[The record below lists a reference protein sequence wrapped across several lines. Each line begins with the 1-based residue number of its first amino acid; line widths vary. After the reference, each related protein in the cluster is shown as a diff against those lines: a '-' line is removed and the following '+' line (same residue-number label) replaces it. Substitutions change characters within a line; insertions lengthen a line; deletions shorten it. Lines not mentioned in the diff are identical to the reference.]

1 MSDYRAASRYVRS
14 LLGLAQDQGVLDEV
28 HRDMQLI
35 DKTCDESHDLV
46 VMLRN
51 PIIRHDRKKAILV
64 KIFEGRVHALT
75 MAIIEIVTRKNREG
89 LLPAIANE
97 FHNAYNDFKGI
108 QKASITSTVELDK
121 DLRAEIEEMVKK
133 LSNKKTIELNEKVDK
148 DLIGGFILNVGDK
161 QIDASISSKL
171 KALKLLFKQNPY
183 VKDF

>member
-35 DKTCDESHDLV
+35 DKTCEESYDLV

-51 PIIRHDRKKAILV
+51 PIIRHDKKRVILK
-64 KIFEGRVHALT
+64 KIFDGKVHHLT

-89 LLPAIANE
+89 LLPTIAHE

-108 QKASITSTVELDK
+108 QKASITSTIELDGE
-121 DLRAEIEEMVKK
+121 LRAEIVAIVKE

-171 KALKLLFKQNPY
+171 KALRLIFKENPY